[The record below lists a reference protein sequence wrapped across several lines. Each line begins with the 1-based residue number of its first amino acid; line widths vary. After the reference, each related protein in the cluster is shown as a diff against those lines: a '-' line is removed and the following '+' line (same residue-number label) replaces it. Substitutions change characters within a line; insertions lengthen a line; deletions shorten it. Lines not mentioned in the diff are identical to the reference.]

1 MATVY
6 RDPRARTKINY
17 IATAPFD
24 VNFYNYTQTKNP
36 NTFEVTG
43 ALSAVSGASAAVC
56 PKGRI
61 LRENGKRLFPG
72 GSYPGISTFMV
83 GVFDANSGLSGYI
96 DPNAECFAYYNVDKP
111 VEVVDGVDPS
121 GNVVHRGAS
130 VYTSGNLL
138 ADGNL
143 DVGGYADI
151 SGNLTVAGTADVSG
165 NLTVG
170 TASANANVVV
180 RGNVTATKQVIAS
193 NVYTT
198 TGGGTQ
204 SIDVSTYSH
213 AFISGIGSNITIN
226 FTGIAIGARID
237 IYLQKD
243 GSSGAGTNY
252 SISFGS
258 GSTYNGNT
266 VTNFTTTA
274 NSKVGITLVALSG
287 SQMYNIAAPI
297 VVM

>member
-1 MATVY
+1 MATTY

-17 IATAPFD
+17 IATAPFN
-24 VNFYNYTQTKNP
+24 VNFYNYTQSTNP

-56 PKGRI
+56 PKGRV

-130 VYTSGNLL
+130 MYTSGNVL

-151 SGNLTVAGTADVSG
+151 SGNLTVAGTADISG

-170 TASANANVVV
+170 TADVNATTNLYGATNVQKGDFSIVTGKFNLTGSGANASVGT
-180 RGNVTATKQVIAS
+180 GNMAS
-193 NVYTT
+193 GSIV
-198 TGGGTQ
+198 GG
-204 SIDVSTYSH
+204 
-213 AFISGIGSNITIN
+213 FRRLTIN
-226 FTGIAIGARID
+226 
-237 IYLQKD
+237 
-243 GSSGAGTNY
+243 
-252 SISFGS
+252 
-258 GSTYNGNT
+258 
-266 VTNFTTTA
+266 TTA
-274 NSKVGITLVALSG
+274 VRTNSKIFLTYAGQNNAGVLSAESIVNLTSFQIVSSNTSDAG
-287 SQMYNIAAPI
+287 SVNWFI
-297 VVM
+297 VN

>member
-24 VNFYNYTQTKNP
+24 VNFYNYTQSTNP

-43 ALSAVSGASAAVC
+43 ALSAVAGVSPTIC
-56 PKGRI
+56 PKGRV

-83 GVFDANSGLSGYI
+83 GVYDANSGLSGYI

-121 GNVVHRGAS
+121 GNKIHRGAS
-130 VYTSGNLL
+130 VYSSGNIL

-151 SGNLTVAGTADVSG
+151 SGNLTVAGRADISG

-170 TASANANVVV
+170 TSSVLATTNFFGTTNVQQGNFSIVTGKFNLTGSGGNASV
-180 RGNVTATKQVIAS
+180 GTATL
-193 NVYTT
+193 
-198 TGGGTQ
+198 
-204 SIDVSTYSH
+204 
-213 AFISGIGSNITIN
+213 ISGAATIN
-226 FTGIAIGARID
+226 TTAVTSSSKIFLTYLFPLVNGGI
-237 IYLQKD
+237 LQVRTITAGTSFLVNSSSGSD
-243 GSSGAGTNY
+243 GSSFNW
-252 SISFGS
+252 F
-258 GSTYNGNT
+258 
-266 VTNFTTTA
+266 
-274 NSKVGITLVALSG
+274 
-287 SQMYNIAAPI
+287 I
-297 VVM
+297 VN